1 MRSRSASTRSGSGWQ
16 LNIER
21 KRSVWLRFA
30 AAGLFAIAA
39 SVSIAAAEQAGTGA
53 APPCRRLAFEARR
66 YVACTIDVRR
76 FEIVVAWRGAGD
88 KPFGSIAAYLQ
99 QLQPADRSRL
109 AFAMNGG
116 MYEPDLGP
124 VGLLIERGREQA
136 KLNARAGTGNFYWK
150 PNGVFFAGEG
160 RVGILE
166 ASRYLKERPRADY
179 ATQSG
184 PVLVTK
190 GMIGRRMLASAASE
204 KIRNGVGIVDENT
217 AVFVISDEPVSF
229 AGFARLF
236 RDALSCSDA
245 LYLDG
250 SISELHAPSVGRS
263 DQGHS
268 VGPIVAAFSRPAS
281 RPAP

>member
-30 AAGLFAIAA
+30 AAGLFAVAVSASAA
-39 SVSIAAAEQAGTGA
+39 DEAGTGA
-53 APPCRRLAFEARR
+53 APVCRRLAFEARH
-66 YVACTIDVRR
+66 YVACYVDVRR
-76 FEIVVAWRGAGD
+76 FELAVAWGGSGG
-88 KPFGSIAAYLQ
+88 KPYGSIESYLR
-99 QLQPADRSRL
+99 QLPPADRPRL
-109 AFAMNGG
+109 VFAMNGG
-116 MYEPDLGP
+116 MYEPDFSP
-124 VGLLIERGREQA
+124 VGLLIEHGREQA
-136 KLNARAGTGNFYWK
+136 RLNTRRGTGNFYWK

-166 ASRYLKERPRADY
+166 AGRYLKERPRAEF

-190 GMIGRRMLASAASE
+190 GFIGKRMLASASSE
-204 KIRNGVGIVDENT
+204 KIRNGVGVRDENT
-217 AVFVISDEPVSF
+217 AIFVISEEPVSF
-229 AGFARLF
+229 SGFARLF
-236 RDALSCSDA
+236 RDALFCPDA

-250 SISELHAPSVGRS
+250 TISQLYAPSVGRT

-281 RPAP
+281 QPAR